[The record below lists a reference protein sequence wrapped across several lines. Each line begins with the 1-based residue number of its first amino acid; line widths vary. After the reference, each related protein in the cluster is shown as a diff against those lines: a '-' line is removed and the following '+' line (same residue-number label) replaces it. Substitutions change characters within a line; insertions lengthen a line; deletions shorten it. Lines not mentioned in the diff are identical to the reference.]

1 MNLNSKKLTIPDLI
15 SVGVFT
21 AIYFVLVTIATFSC
35 ALLPGV
41 GNILLPAV
49 AALISGSVYML
60 LAAKLQKFGGI
71 SIMGLVMGLFF
82 FVSGHFVLSFAANIV
97 CGVLADWVASRS
109 QYRSKKVLLA
119 SYVIFSYG
127 LTGPILPLWFMK
139 DAYIANLTARGKDA
153 AYIDTLFA
161 PINNGGFVAAM
172 AAILVC
178 AVLGGLFGQLLA
190 NLMLFFHV
198 GTGAEAV
205 ATGLFLLLFFLS
217 GHTRTGIRLSVV
229 YFGLLAIDLFVVPLA
244 GESILLNLLSLVSV
258 GIRMMLPCIITGAY
272 AFSTTTIGELTAA
285 LRRMHVPESVIIPCA
300 VVVRFFPTVQ
310 EDYHQIHNAMALR
323 GIAEGKGALL
333 LHPMQSLEYI
343 LMPLLMNGNNVAQD
357 LSVAALTKG
366 IGLPGT
372 HTCMTELHLTV
383 WDFIYPALCTLP
395 LLWKGGILL

>member
-1 MNLNSKKLTIPDLI
+1 
-15 SVGVFT
+15 
-21 AIYFVLVTIATFSC
+21 
-35 ALLPGV
+35 
-41 GNILLPAV
+41 
-49 AALISGSVYML
+49 
-60 LAAKLQKFGGI
+60 
-71 SIMGLVMGLFF
+71 
-82 FVSGHFVLSFAANIV
+82 VLSFAANIV

-161 PINNGGFVAAM
+161 PINNGSFVAAL

-178 AVLGGLFGQLLA
+178 AVLGMRFRMDPRAKLYLLLLA

-244 GESILLNLLSLVSV
+244 GEGILLNLLSLVSV

-272 AFSTTTIGELTAA
+272 AFSTTTVGELTSA

-310 EDYHQIHNAMALR
+310 EDYHQIRNAMAMR